1 MTLNRPA
8 ALNAL
13 TTDMIHRF
21 DAQLVAWAK
30 DPSVRR
36 VAVRGAGEKAF
47 CAGGDIRALYD
58 GRGTAVTAD
67 FFRSE
72 YRLNRRIFHYP
83 KPYIALMDGIAM
95 GGGVGVSVHARH
107 RVVCEA
113 TMLAMPETGI
123 GLFPD
128 VGATYF
134 LPRMPGRLG
143 AYMAL
148 TGARL
153 RAADCLYGGIADVFV
168 PVARHDA
175 LIEALRSDHVVEAVL
190 RDFVAD
196 PGAAALAGQRDAID
210 RCFAG
215 DTVEAIEAALAAE
228 GADWAG
234 ATLKT
239 MAGRSPT
246 SQKIA
251 LRQIALGAG
260 LDFDDCMRAGIP
272 AEPASAWPAHDF
284 FEGVRAVVIDKDQ
297 TPQWRPARLDRR
309 QRRHGRGIF
318 CAARPGGANL
328 RLKVFVFVLRH
339 AQDEIGRK

>member
-1 MTLNRPA
+1 MTGSSEDILFEVAGGLALVTLNRPA

-21 DAQLVAWAK
+21 DAQLVAWEN
-30 DPSVRR
+30 DPSVHR

-58 GRGTAVTAD
+58 GRGTAITAD

-72 YRLNRRIFHYP
+72 YRLNHRIFHYP
-83 KPYIALMDGIAM
+83 KPYIALMDGITM

-107 RVVCEA
+107 RIVCEA

-153 RAADCLYGGIADVFV
+153 RAADCLYGGIADAFV
-168 PVARHDA
+168 PMARHDA
-175 LIEALRSDHVVEAVL
+175 LIEALRSDHVVDAVL

-215 DTVEAIEAALAAE
+215 DTVEAVEAALEAE
-228 GADWAG
+228 GGDWAG

-260 LDFDDCMRAGIP
+260 LDFDDCMRLEYRLSQHLMAG
-272 AEPASAWPAHDF
+272 HDF

-297 TPQWRPARLDRR
+297 TPQWRPVRLADVSDAMVAEYFAPL
-309 QRRHGRGIF
+309 GP
-318 CAARPGGANL
+318 A
-328 RLKVFVFVLRH
+328 
-339 AQDEIGRK
+339 EITFE

>member
-1 MTLNRPA
+1 
-8 ALNAL
+8 
-13 TTDMIHRF
+13 
-21 DAQLVAWAK
+21 
-30 DPSVRR
+30 
-36 VAVRGAGEKAF
+36 
-47 CAGGDIRALYD
+47 
-58 GRGTAVTAD
+58 
-67 FFRSE
+67 
-72 YRLNRRIFHYP
+72 
-83 KPYIALMDGIAM
+83 M

-107 RVVCEA
+107 RVVCRA
-113 TMLAMPETGI
+113 RRCFAMPETGI

-128 VGATYF
+128 VGASYF

-168 PVARHDA
+168 PAARHDD
-175 LIEALRSDHVVEAVL
+175 LIATLRGDSDIDAVL
-190 RDFVAD
+190 RAFATD
-196 PGAAALAGQRDAID
+196 PGAPALGDHREAID

-215 DTVEAIEAALAAE
+215 ETVEAIEAALEAE
-228 GADWAG
+228 DSDWAR

-260 LDFDDCMRAGIP
+260 LDFDDCMRMEYRLSQHLMAG
-272 AEPASAWPAHDF
+272 HDF

-297 TPQWRPARLDRR
+297 APDWRPARLGDVSDAMVSEYFAPL
-309 QRRHGRGIF
+309 GP
-318 CAARPGGANL
+318 A
-328 RLKVFVFVLRH
+328 
-339 AQDEIGRK
+339 EITFE

>member
-1 MTLNRPA
+1 
-8 ALNAL
+8 
-13 TTDMIHRF
+13 MIRRF
-21 DAQLVAWAK
+21 HAQLDAWAS
-30 DPSVRR
+30 DPAVKR

-58 GRGTAVTAD
+58 GRGTAITAD
-67 FFRSE
+67 FFREE

-83 KPYIALMDGIAM
+83 KPYVALMDGIAM

-128 VGATYF
+128 VGATWF
-134 LPRMPGRLG
+134 LPRMPGRIG

-153 RAADCLYGGIADVFV
+153 KAADCLYGGIADVFV
-168 PVARHDA
+168 PAARHED
-175 LIEALRSDHVVEAVL
+175 LIAALRGGSDIGAVL
-190 RDFVAD
+190 GDFSEE
-196 PGAAALAGQRDAID
+196 PGASALAAQRDAID

-215 DTVEAIEAALAAE
+215 ETVEAVEAALAAD
-228 GADWAG
+228 GSDWANK
-234 ATLKT
+234 TLET

-251 LRQIALGAG
+251 LRQIALGG
-260 LDFDDCMRAGIP
+260 RLDFDDCMRLEYRLSQHCMAG
-272 AEPASAWPAHDF
+272 HDF
-284 FEGVRAVVIDKDQ
+284 FEGVRAVVIDKDGKPGWQ
-297 TPQWRPARLDRR
+297 PARLSGVTDDMVAEYFAPL
-309 QRRHGRGIF
+309 GPAELTF
-318 CAARPGGANL
+318 
-328 RLKVFVFVLRH
+328 
-339 AQDEIGRK
+339 D

>member
-1 MTLNRPA
+1 MAGADDILFDVADGLALVTLNRPA

-13 TTDMIHRF
+13 TLDMILRF
-21 DAQLVAWAK
+21 HARLDAWK
-30 DPSVRR
+30 DDPAVRR
-36 VAVRGAGEKAF
+36 VAVRGAGEKGF

-58 GRGTAVTAD
+58 GRGTAITAD
-67 FFRSE
+67 FFRAE
-72 YRLNRRIFHYP
+72 YRLNRAIFHYP
-83 KPYIALMDGIAM
+83 KPYIALMDGITM

-128 VGATYF
+128 VGASWF

-153 RAADCLYGGIADVFV
+153 KAADCLYGGIADVFV
-168 PVARHDA
+168 PAAREHD
-175 LIEALRSDHVVEAVL
+175 LIAALRGGGDIDAVL
-190 RDFVAD
+190 QSFASDAGD
-196 PGAAALAGQRDAID
+196 PPLARQRGAID

-215 DTVEAIEAALAAE
+215 ATVEAVVAALE
-228 GADWAG
+228 RDGSDWAK
-234 ATLKT
+234 ATLRT
-239 MAGRSPT
+239 MAGKSPT

-251 LRQIALGAG
+251 LRQIALGAR
-260 LDFDDCMRAGIP
+260 LDFDDCMRMEYRLSQHLMAG
-272 AEPASAWPAHDF
+272 HDF

-297 TPQWRPARLDRR
+297 APQWRPATLDRVSD
-309 QRRHGRGIF
+309 
-318 CAARPGGANL
+318 AAVEAHFAPLGGAEL
-328 RLKVFVFVLRH
+328 TF
-339 AQDEIGRK
+339 D

>member
-1 MTLNRPA
+1 MTENADILFEVADGLALVTLNRPA

-13 TTDMIHRF
+13 TTDMILRF
-21 DAQLVAWAK
+21 HAQLDAWAT
-30 DPSVRR
+30 DPAVRR
-36 VAVRGAGEKAF
+36 VAVRGAGGKGF

-67 FFRSE
+67 FFREE
-72 YRLNRRIFHYP
+72 YRLNRAIFHYP
-83 KPYIALMDGIAM
+83 KPYIALMDGITM

-107 RVVCEA
+107 RVVSAA

-168 PVARHDA
+168 PSARQDD
-175 LIEALRSDHVVEAVL
+175 LIAALRGDPDIAGVL
-190 RDFVAD
+190 QSFATDA
-196 PGAAALAGQRDAID
+196 GAPPLAAHRAEID

-215 DTVEAIEAALAAE
+215 DTVEAIEAALALE
-228 GADWAG
+228 GTDWAKAQQG
-234 ATLKT
+234 V
-239 MAGRSPT
+239 MAGKSPT

-251 LRQIALGAG
+251 LRQVQVGG
-260 LDFDDCMRAGIP
+260 RLDFDDCMRLEYRLSQHCMA
-272 AEPASAWPAHDF
+272 AHDF

-297 TPQWRPARLDRR
+297 APKWQPARLD
-309 QRRHGRGIF
+309 QVSG
-318 CAARPGGANL
+318 AAVEEYFAPLAAPAL
-328 RLKVFVFVLRH
+328 TF
-339 AQDEIGRK
+339 D

>member
-1 MTLNRPA
+1 VSGTDDILFDVVDGLAVVTLNRPG

-13 TTDMIHRF
+13 TLDMILRF
-21 DAQLVAWAK
+21 QAQLDAWETDSA
-30 DPSVRR
+30 VQR

-58 GRGTAVTAD
+58 GRGEAITAD
-67 FFRSE
+67 FFREE

-128 VGATYF
+128 VGASYF
-134 LPRMPGRLG
+134 LPRMPGKLG
-143 AYMAL
+143 VYMAL

-175 LIEALRSDHVVEAVL
+175 LIDALRGETDIAAVL
-190 RDFVAD
+190 NTFAED
-196 PGAAALAGQRDAID
+196 AGTVQFSEDRAAID

-215 DTVEAIEAALAAE
+215 DAVEAIEAALEAD
-228 GADWAG
+228 GTDWARK
-234 ATLKT
+234 TLAT

-251 LRQIALGAG
+251 LRQIALGAA
-260 LDFDDCMRAGIP
+260 LDFDDCMRMEYRLSQHLMAG
-272 AEPASAWPAHDF
+272 HDF

-297 TPQWRPARLDRR
+297 SPQWQPARLGQVSDDAVEEYFAPL
-309 QRRHGRGIF
+309 GEAELTF
-318 CAARPGGANL
+318 
-328 RLKVFVFVLRH
+328 
-339 AQDEIGRK
+339 D

>member
-1 MTLNRPA
+1 MTGPSEDILFEVADGLAVVTLNRPA

-13 TTDMIHRF
+13 TTEMIHRF
-21 DAQLVAWAK
+21 HAQLDAWAT
-30 DPSVRR
+30 DPAVRR
-36 VAVRGAGEKAF
+36 VVVRGAGEKAF

-72 YRLNRRIFHYP
+72 YRLNHRIFHYP
-83 KPYIALMDGIAM
+83 KPYIALMDGITM

-134 LPRMPGRLG
+134 LPRMPGHLG

-153 RAADCLYGGIADVFV
+153 RAADCLYGGLADHFV
-168 PVARHDA
+168 PKARHDD
-175 LIEALRSDHVVEAVL
+175 LIEALRSEHVVDAVL
-190 RDFVAD
+190 RGFVAD
-196 PGAAALAGQRDAID
+196 PGASALARDRDAID

-215 DTVEAIEAALAAE
+215 ETVEAIEAALAAD
-228 GADWAG
+228 GGDWG
-234 ATLKT
+234 EATLKT
-239 MAGRSPT
+239 MAGRSPI

-251 LRQIALGAG
+251 LRQIADGGG
-260 LDFDDCMRAGIP
+260 LDFDDCMRLEFRLSQHCMAG
-272 AEPASAWPAHDF
+272 HDF

-297 TPQWRPARLDRR
+297 KPHWKPARLSDVSDAMVAEYFAPL
-309 QRRHGRGIF
+309 GPAELTF
-318 CAARPGGANL
+318 
-328 RLKVFVFVLRH
+328 
-339 AQDEIGRK
+339 E

>member
-1 MTLNRPA
+1 MTDADDILFEVADGLALVTLNRPA

-13 TTDMIHRF
+13 TLDMILRF
-21 DAQLVAWAK
+21 HAQLDAWAA
-30 DPSVRR
+30 DPAVRR
-36 VAVRGAGEKAF
+36 VAVRGAGEKGF

-58 GRGTAVTAD
+58 GRGGPITAD
-67 FFRSE
+67 FFREE
-72 YRLNRRIFHYP
+72 YRLNRAIFHYP
-83 KPYIALMDGIAM
+83 KPYIALIDGIAM

-153 RAADCLYGGIADVFV
+153 KAADCLYGGIADVFA
-168 PVARHDA
+168 PVARHGA
-175 LIEALRSDHVVEAVL
+175 LIQALRGAPDIETVLQDFAVEAGIPPL
-190 RDFVAD
+190 
-196 PGAAALAGQRDAID
+196 AAHRAGID
-210 RCFAG
+210 RSFAG
-215 DTVEAIEAALAAE
+215 GAVEAIVAALEAE
-228 GADWAG
+228 GTDWAEAQLG
-234 ATLKT
+234 A
-239 MAGRSPT
+239 MAGKSPT

-251 LRQIALGAG
+251 LRQIQLGAG
-260 LDFDDCMRAGIP
+260 LDFDECMRLEYRLSQHCMAG
-272 AEPASAWPAHDF
+272 HDF

-297 TPQWRPARLDRR
+297 APKWRPARLD
-309 QRRHGRGIF
+309 QVSD
-318 CAARPGGANL
+318 AAVAEYFAPLGAAEL
-328 RLKVFVFVLRH
+328 TF
-339 AQDEIGRK
+339 D

>member
-1 MTLNRPA
+1 MTDGSEDILFEVSGGLALVTLNRPV

-21 DAQLVAWAK
+21 DAQLAAWEK
-30 DPSVRR
+30 DPAVRR

-58 GRGTAVTAD
+58 GRGKAITAE

-83 KPYIALMDGIAM
+83 KPYIALMDGITM

-143 AYMAL
+143 PYMAL

-153 RAADCLYGGIADVFV
+153 RAADCLYGGLADHFV
-168 PVARHDA
+168 PAARHDD
-175 LIEALRSDHVVEAVL
+175 LIEALRSEHVVDAVL

-196 PGAAALAGQRDAID
+196 PGASALARGRDAID

-215 DTVEAIEAALAAE
+215 DAVEALEAALAAE
-228 GADWAG
+228 GGEWAEK
-234 ATLKT
+234 TLKT

-260 LDFDDCMRAGIP
+260 LDFDDCMRLEFRLSQHCMAR
-272 AEPASAWPAHDF
+272 HDF

-297 TPQWRPARLDRR
+297 TPQWKPARLADVSDALVAEYFAPL
-309 QRRHGRGIF
+309 GPAELTF
-318 CAARPGGANL
+318 
-328 RLKVFVFVLRH
+328 
-339 AQDEIGRK
+339 D